1 MYFVYYYIG
10 VFYERCKVCRA
21 VLYDPSVNSHEQP
34 NRFVYLNIFFNIL
47 TNVCN
52 IWANPE
58 QNLLRT

>member
-34 NRFVYLNIFFNIL
+34 NRFVYLSMFFNIL

-52 IWANPE
+52 I
-58 QNLLRT
+58 